1 METTADAPAIS
12 AVDVKLPPFWTA
24 DPELWFLQVESQFAA
39 RRITADQTKYHHVV
53 GSLPPTTASEVRDL
67 LVAPPAV
74 NAYTTLKQLLISRL
88 TPSEP
93 QRLKQLLHGAEL
105 GDRTPSQ
112 LLRHMQQLLGTTTT
126 DVDSRLLREL
136 FLQRLPTNVRMV
148 LASAADKQ
156 LSQLAELADLVT
168 AVASPSIAAVQTD
181 MGIRTSTNELQDI
194 REQIS
199 HLADTVA
206 AIRDGSA
213 RAEHQRAAAQ
223 PQQLRQRICWY
234 HRKHG
239 NAARKCIP
247 PCDYAGNDRS
257 RH

>member
-1 METTADAPAIS
+1 M
-12 AVDVKLPPFWTA
+12 
-24 DPELWFLQVESQFAA
+24 ESQFDA
-39 RRITADQTKYHHVV
+39 RRITTDQKKYHHVG

-74 NAYTTLKQLLISRL
+74 NTYTRLKQLLISRL

-105 GDRTPSQ
+105 GDRTTSL
-112 LLRHMQQLLGTTTT
+112 LLRHMQQRLGPTTT
-126 DVDSRLLREL
+126 DVDSRHASGALPATAPHKRAYGP
-136 FLQRLPTNVRMV
+136 RLGCRQ
-148 LASAADKQ
+148 Q
-156 LSQLAELADLVT
+156 LSQLAELADLVR
-168 AVASPSIAAVQTD
+168 AVASASIAAVQTD
-181 MGIRTSTNELQDI
+181 MGLKSTNELQDI
-194 REQIS
+194 REEIS
-199 HLADTVA
+199 HFANTVA

-213 RAEHQRAAAQ
+213 RAQHQRTAAQ

-234 HRKHG
+234 NRKHG

-247 PCDYAGNDRS
+247 PCDYTGNDRT